1 MSAALPNTLGVRCVV
16 DELRDV
22 ATVDELPAALAD
34 AAARSVPV
42 TVIGGGSNIVP
53 LARLPGLALRPCI
66 RGIAFERLA
75 AADWRVAAGAGETW
89 HELVRAALGRGVA
102 GLENLALI
110 PGWVGAAPVQNIGAY
125 GRELGA
131 FVESVL
137 AFDRERQQ
145 MASLAAADCG
155 FGYRDSVFKSAA
167 PGRYVILRLN
177 LRLRA
182 PAVATGYADV
192 AAELARLGT
201 CATPT
206 AVAEAVVRVRRHKL
220 PDPRRIGNV
229 GSFFKNPTVT
239 AATLDRVR
247 SRIDVEAFA
256 VGPVD
261 RRRWKISAARLI
273 DCAGWKG
280 AQHGPVQVWP
290 RQPLV
295 LVNRGG
301 ATGRQLLDMAR
312 RIADDVAP
320 KYGVTLELEPT
331 VLGVD

>member
-1 MSAALPNTLGVRCVV
+1 MSAPLPNTLGVRCVV

-22 ATVDELPAALAD
+22 AAAEELPAALAD
-34 AAARSVPV
+34 AAARGMPV
-42 TVIGGGSNIVP
+42 TIVGAGSNVVP
-53 LARLPGLALRPCI
+53 LARLPGMALRPCV
-66 RGIAFERLA
+66 RGIAFERLG
-75 AADWRVAAGAGETW
+75 AADWRVTAGAGETW

-125 GRELGA
+125 GRELGE

-145 MASLAAADCG
+145 LATLAAADCG
-155 FGYRDSVFKSAA
+155 FGYRDSVFKRAA

-182 PAVATGYADV
+182 PAVATRYVDV
-192 AAELARLGT
+192 AAELARQGT
-201 CATPT
+201 RATAT
-206 AVAEAVVRVRRHKL
+206 AVAEAVVRVRRRKL

-247 SRIDVEAFA
+247 ARIDMEAFA

-261 RRRWKISAARLI
+261 GRRWKISAARLI
-273 DCAGWKG
+273 DRAGWKG
-280 AQHGPVQVWP
+280 ARHGPVQVWP

-295 LVNRGG
+295 LVNCGG

-312 RIADDVAP
+312 RMADDVAA